1 MADDDRLLELIVR
14 FEELR
19 EAGQTVDIAELC
31 QECPELEQAL
41 RQRVQALGELNAALA
56 SEATLLS
63 DASLADGIA
72 DQPDEFPG
80 LPGFEILR
88 ELGRGGMGVVYQARQ
103 TTLDRLV
110 ALKVL
115 LGGRHAS
122 ASSRARFKAEVESIA
137 RLQHP
142 NLIQVFEVGEHEG
155 HTYFSMEFVGG
166 GNLEER
172 FGSGPQRAHEAAEL
186 VAILAGAMQAAHD
199 RGVIHRDLKPA
210 NVLLS
215 ASSTREADWGVPG
228 VGIPKITDFG
238 LAKRMDIPSSQTRTE
253 HVMGTPSYMAPE
265 QAKGQSKQVGP
276 ATDIYSLGAILY
288 RLLTGRPPFLAE
300 GAIETVRQVAEEEP
314 VAPRQVQPAVP
325 VDLETICLK
334 CLHKQPEQRYGS
346 ATELEDDLRR
356 FLAHE
361 PILAKPIGW
370 WGRLAKWSRRRPAA
384 AGLIAV
390 SVLSVLVLFGAALW
404 FDWRLTEELQNT
416 RKAHERTL
424 ATQGELELALARQ
437 VADRLDADFQMLE
450 AIPKSMAALLSHRE
464 RYDAAEIESWTKT
477 LVTQEERIFGIG
489 VAFEPNLIIDN
500 RPQERYCLY
509 VHETAAGVSVIR
521 LLPPTYPL
529 PLYLDREWYTT
540 PKKSGRPSW
549 SEPFVSQ
556 RANDTPMLTYSVPI
570 ERGNKFLGVVIG
582 DLSIRYFRELHNRL
596 QKQYLGSRTSSFVLS
611 RDGTFLFHTN
621 PRYEFPAPDS
631 SLGKIHVAPD
641 FLSLIQKMREQD
653 AGQARAT
660 DFDTGQLATFFF
672 AKIAATG
679 GHFVLVQL
687 GPTDEE
693 RLNELTNR

>member
-1 MADDDRLLELIVR
+1 MADDDRLLELVVH

-31 QECPELEQAL
+31 QKCPELEPAL
-41 RQRVQALGELNAALA
+41 RERLRALCELNAALA
-56 SEATLLS
+56 SETTLIS
-63 DASLADGIA
+63 DASPAGGVA
-72 DQPDEFPG
+72 DQPDTFPG

-103 TTLDRLV
+103 TALDRLV

-115 LGGRHAS
+115 LGGRYAS

-172 FGSGPQRAHEAAEL
+172 FGSGPQPAHEAAEL
-186 VAILAGAMQAAHD
+186 VAILAGAMQAAHE

-215 ASSTREADWGVPG
+215 ASSTREAQWGVPG

-276 ATDIYSLGAILY
+276 ATDIYALGAILY

-314 VAPRQVQPAVP
+314 VAPRQVQPTVP

-334 CLHKQPEQRYGS
+334 CLHKQPDQRYGS
-346 ATELEDDLRR
+346 AAELEDDLRR

-390 SVLSVLVLFGAALW
+390 SALSVIVLFGAALW

-450 AIPKSMAALLSHRE
+450 AVPKSMAALLSQRQ

-477 LVTQEERIFGIG
+477 LVAQEERIFGIG
-489 VAFEPNLIIDN
+489 VAFEPNLIVDN
-500 RPQERYCLY
+500 QPQEHYCLY
-509 VHETAAGVSVIR
+509 VHETAGGVSVKQ
-521 LLPPTYPL
+521 LLPAAYPL
-529 PLYLDREWYTT
+529 PLYLDRDWYTA
-540 PKKSGRPSW
+540 PKKTGRPSW
-549 SEPFVSQ
+549 REPSVSQ
-556 RANDTPMLTYSVPI
+556 RANDTPMLTYSVPVA
-570 ERGNKFLGVVIG
+570 RGNKFLGVVIG

-611 RDGTFLFHTN
+611 REGTFLFHTN

-631 SLGKIHVAPD
+631 SLDKIRVAPD

-679 GHFVLVQL
+679 GHFVLVQH